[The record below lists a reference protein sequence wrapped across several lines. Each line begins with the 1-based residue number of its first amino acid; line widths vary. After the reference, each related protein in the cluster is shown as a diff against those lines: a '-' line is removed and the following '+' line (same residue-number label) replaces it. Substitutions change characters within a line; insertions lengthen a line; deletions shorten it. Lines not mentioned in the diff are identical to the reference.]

1 MTSDR
6 RAEFRRFAQ
15 LQEAQASP
23 LYSHLAA
30 RIADDPR
37 GYDEFFAAIP
47 AHEQAPNMLFAAVQL
62 RMLAEPETPLANYY
76 ASLHASPRPPD
87 AHAYSLFREYCDAH
101 RDALFSVLREHRTQT
116 NEVRRGLALW
126 PAGMLAITI
135 AQGLPLALVEIGCSA
150 GLNLLWDR
158 YSYRYRDSAGAVH
171 DAGNA
176 NSSLQMD
183 AELRGP
189 LVPPLAASP
198 LRISQRIGIDLQPLD
213 IHSSRDIAWLE
224 ALIWPEHHDRRQFL
238 RQAIAIAREEGLLDL
253 RRGDALEQLPTVA
266 DELPAACAPLFFH
279 TYVMQ
284 QLNHQD
290 RARLPQ
296 FIAHSARR
304 FRHAFHLWHER
315 GQRATHPRLVLRHF
329 ARGQIVSERL
339 LAYAG
344 AHVRWLQWRDLA
356 SAQA

>member
-23 LYSHLAA
+23 FYSHLAA

-62 RMLAEPETPLANYY
+62 RMLAEPETPLASYY

-101 RDALFSVLREHRTQT
+101 REVLFSILRERRTQT

-126 PAGMLAITI
+126 PAGTLAVTI
-135 AQGLPLALVEIGCSA
+135 AKDTPLALVEIGCSA
-150 GLNLLWDR
+150 GLNLIWDR
-158 YSYRYRDSAGAVH
+158 YSYRYRDDTSAEYN
-171 DAGNA
+171 AGNA

-189 LVPPLAASP
+189 LIPPLVASP
-198 LRISQRIGIDLQPLD
+198 PRISQRIGYRPATPRYPFLPRYRLVGGVDLARALRPLR
-213 IHSSRDIAWLE
+213 I
-224 ALIWPEHHDRRQFL
+224 
-238 RQAIAIAREEGLLDL
+238 
-253 RRGDALEQLPTVA
+253 
-266 DELPAACAPLFFH
+266 PAASH
-279 TYVMQ
+279 
-284 QLNHQD
+284 
-290 RARLPQ
+290 
-296 FIAHSARR
+296 
-304 FRHAFHLWHER
+304 RHC
-315 GQRATHPRLVLRHF
+315 PRHF
-329 ARGQIVSERL
+329 AQ
-339 LAYAG
+339 
-344 AHVRWLQWRDLA
+344 
-356 SAQA
+356 SAARRRA